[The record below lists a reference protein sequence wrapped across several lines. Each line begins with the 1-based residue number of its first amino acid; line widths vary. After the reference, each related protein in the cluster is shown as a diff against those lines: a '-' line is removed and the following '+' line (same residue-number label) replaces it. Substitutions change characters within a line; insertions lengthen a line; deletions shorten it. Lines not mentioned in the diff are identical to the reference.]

1 LKTKKQ
7 KKTILSA
14 AAILAVLIAFFTYQ
28 YFQKEP
34 ELVANLDYADTS
46 FIKEMSE
53 DELLRFLQEQAD
65 GDYIR
70 LRLDT
75 SMRFSTEEEIGAV
88 NIQNPPS
95 NDYAMEVVT
104 YIEGEDQKIYESGVI
119 QPRHYVSEGRLLRE
133 VDEGSYKTVST
144 VRFYDEE
151 MNVVGTSSVVGNL
164 TVSGRFDG

>member
-1 LKTKKQ
+1 M
-7 KKTILSA
+7 
-14 AAILAVLIAFFTYQ
+14 LIAFFTYQ
-28 YFQKEP
+28 YFREEP
-34 ELVANLDYADTS
+34 EIIANLDYADTS

-53 DELLRFLQEQAD
+53 DELLRFLQEKAD

-75 SMRFSTEEEIGAV
+75 TMHFSTDEEIGAV

-95 NDYAMEVVT
+95 NEYAIEVVT
-104 YIEGEDQKIYESGVI
+104 YIEGEDQKIYDSGVI
-119 QPRHYVSEGRLLRE
+119 QPRHYVSEGKLLRD
-133 VDEGSYKTVST
+133 VSEGSYKTVST

-164 TVSGRFDG
+164 TVSS